1 MIDQSL
7 LDFLEAENP
16 MSRAWQDAAF
26 QVVDGIVAFLA
37 TKLEEQPYLRPSWRI
52 AFRLYMDVIHSK
64 NYIGCSFE
72 EFAGI
77 LNVLNPLVHA
87 AIGTQPVGSA

>member
-26 QVVDGIVAFLA
+26 QVVNSIVAFLE
-37 TKLEEQPYLRPSWRI
+37 KKSEEQPYLRPAWRV
-52 AFRLYMDVIHSK
+52 AFLLYMNVIHSK
-64 NYIGCSFE
+64 TYIGCSFE

-77 LNVLNPLVHA
+77 LEVLNPLVRT